1 MRNIKELKKIARKNP
16 GKYVVVSTS
25 EDDNFEGVL
34 LSRFLSREVVKA
46 VSNSEGLFQDSNSDN
61 LISKGIF
68 LFDGTGVNF
77 VFYEGIEIIRVYDS
91 PMFEEDSKKM
101 IGYFKDWLH
110 AHS

>member
-25 EDDNFEGVL
+25 ENDIFEGVL
-34 LSRFLSREVVKA
+34 LSVFLSKEVVKVA
-46 VSNSEGLFQDSNSDN
+46 EDTLQDSNSDN

-77 VFYEGIEIIRVYDS
+77 VFYEGIEVIRVYDS

-101 IGYFKDWLH
+101 IGYFKEWLH